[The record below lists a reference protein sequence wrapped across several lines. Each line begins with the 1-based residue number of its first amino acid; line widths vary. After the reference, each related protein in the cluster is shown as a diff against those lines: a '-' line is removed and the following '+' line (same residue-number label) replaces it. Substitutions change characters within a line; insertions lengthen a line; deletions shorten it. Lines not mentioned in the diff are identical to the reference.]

1 MSQATLEKI
10 LRKAADLSCTNAE
23 ARYQRK
29 DTEIIEIDNKVL
41 KSYSANRFSGI
52 GIRVVYGGTIGFS
65 STSNLNEKSLLKAL
79 EYAVS
84 GARAQISTEEEPF
97 TTVDLVKADV
107 GINVTKNPLDY
118 SPEEKIKLVM
128 DVNKTAFTDDAIK
141 TSSTRYGY
149 IDNYTHLLN
158 DEGTEVKV
166 RTPLIGIA
174 QVCIAQD
181 GAVKESV
188 SDQQIM
194 CAGWEFIENADWNFF
209 VTDLSK
215 LAIEAVKSKTA
226 PSGTLPVVVDQ
237 DVIGLVLHEA
247 FGHACEGDAVA
258 NNVSVLRGKIGQPIA
273 GDQVTIYDDGI
284 VKDGYYHPYDD
295 EGVEK
300 GRTVIVKDGILEGFI
315 TDRKNAKKLDMPATG
330 NGRIQDF
337 ENTPI
342 VRQTNFYMDAG
353 EYTMDE
359 LYEDVEYGIHIRA
372 RGGKGGQVDPG
383 MGTFTFGVG
392 PSKIIRNGEPAET
405 VRGVVISGSIL
416 DTLKT
421 VDAVGKDMKIKTS
434 VFGACGK
441 AGQAAKVGYGGP
453 PVRAQKMT
461 VGGR

>member
-1 MSQATLEKI
+1 LEKI
-10 LRKAADLSCTNAE
+10 LRKAAELGCTYAE

-29 DTEIIEIDNKVL
+29 DTELIEIDNKVL

-52 GIRVVYGGTIGFS
+52 GIRVVYGGTVGFS
-65 STSNLNEKSLLKAL
+65 STSNLDDKGLLKSL

-84 GARAQISTEEEPF
+84 GARALVSTEEEPF
-97 TTVDLVKADV
+97 CPVDLVKADV
-107 GINVTKNPLDY
+107 GIDVTKNPLDF
-118 SPEEKIKLVM
+118 SPEEKIRLVM
-128 DVNKTAFTDDAIK
+128 ETNKAAFTDKAVK
-141 TSSTRYGY
+141 SSSTRYGY
-149 IDNYTHLLN
+149 IDNFTHFLN

-166 RTPLIGIA
+166 RIPLIGIA
-174 QVCIAQD
+174 QVCVAQE
-181 GAVKESV
+181 GVVKESV
-188 SDQQIM
+188 SDHSSR
-194 CAGWEFIENADWNFF
+194 CAGWEYIEKVDWNHF
-209 VTDLSK
+209 VTDLSG

-226 PSGTLPVVVDQ
+226 PSGTLPVVIDQ
-237 DVIGLVLHEA
+237 DIIGIVLHEA
-247 FGHACEGDAVA
+247 LGHACEGDAVA
-258 NNVSVLRGKIGQPIA
+258 SNISVLKGRIGEPIA
-273 GDQVTIYDDGI
+273 GNQVTIYDDGI

-300 GRTVIVKDGILEGFI
+300 GRTVIVEDGILKGFI

-342 VRQTNFYMDAG
+342 VRQTNFYMKAG
-353 EYTMDE
+353 EYSMDE
-359 LYEDVEYGIHIRA
+359 LYEDVKDGIHIRG

-416 DTLKT
+416 DTLMT

-441 AGQAAKVGYGGP
+441 AGQSAKVGYGGP